1 MKALIVAIYLAV
13 FFRGVYL
20 EDDLLEEI
28 QREEERLPYYLK
40 DDGIKRVV
48 NLNKEHFNKTLK
60 ASRMLVVLFYLST
73 KDNPQA
79 EIAWKTDEK
88 MLEVSF
94 QISLAQ
100 ADRNGKKKARITQLE
115 ISKRPTADR
124 TDLYAIYLSHVT
136 NLLRSRIM
144 ALNLI
149 CSSRTSRHE
158 KVGCKMKSVLKFI
171 KGSFVL
177 ESAYRQDI

>member
-1 MKALIVAIYLAV
+1 MKAVIVAICLAV

-20 EDDLLEEI
+20 VDDLLEEI

-100 ADRNGKKKARITQLE
+100 ADRNGKKKL
-115 ISKRPTADR
+115 
-124 TDLYAIYLSHVT
+124 
-136 NLLRSRIM
+136 
-144 ALNLI
+144 ALP
-149 CSSRTSRHE
+149 S
-158 KVGCKMKSVLKFI
+158 LK
-171 KGSFVL
+171 
-177 ESAYRQDI
+177 